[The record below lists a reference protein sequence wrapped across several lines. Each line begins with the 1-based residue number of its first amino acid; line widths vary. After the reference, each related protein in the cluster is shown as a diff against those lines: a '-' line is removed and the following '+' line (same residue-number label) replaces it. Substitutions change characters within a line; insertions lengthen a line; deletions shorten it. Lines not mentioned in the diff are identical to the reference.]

1 MNCEISSTPITT
13 AFLTTPVRI
22 IAVAVERP
30 YMKLVQ
36 AVLMSI
42 DAARVAPSLNWTPD
56 AELGMVSSF
65 EQLP

>member
-1 MNCEISSTPITT
+1 MNCEINSTPITT

-22 IAVAVERP
+22 NAVAVERP

-42 DAARVAPSLNWTPD
+42 AAAFGVPSLSWTPD
-56 AELGMVSSF
+56 AELGTVSSF